1 MTKNPTMKILS
12 DFNLTVDADEVNKH
26 LEKIKECLLPSGD
39 KELLKKIFGLIDL
52 TTLSERDNIEN
63 VSQMCEKVNL
73 LGDSYPSM
81 PGVAAICVY
90 PEMVSVVKE
99 KLENPLVSI
108 ASVGGG
114 FPASQTFTNI
124 KVMEIEQAIEHGAE
138 EIDIVLPVGKFL
150 MDDLEYV
157 EYEIQVIKQ
166 RMGSVHLK
174 VILETGSLK
183 DYSLIRKASFLTIG
197 AGADFIKTSTGKI
210 SPGATP
216 EAMIVMCGAIRD
228 YYNRTGKKIGI
239 KPAGGISD
247 APTAVLYYT
256 IVKEILGEDWLNCE
270 RFRIGASG
278 LANHLL
284 AHIFDKGP
292 DFGYF

>member
-1 MTKNPTMKILS
+1 MKILS
-12 DFNLTVDADEVNKH
+12 DFNLNVDPDEVKH
-26 LEKIKECLLPSGD
+26 LLAKASAAVPSKGIKDQLR
-39 KELLKKIFGLIDL
+39 KIFGLIDL
-52 TTLSERDNIEN
+52 TTLSEQDNTEN
-63 VSQMCEKVNL
+63 VSLMCRKVNQIGEL
-73 LGDSYPSM
+73 YAGM

-90 PEMVSVVKE
+90 PELVGVVRE
-99 KLENPLVSI
+99 NLENPLVSI

-124 KVMEIEQAIEHGAE
+124 KVMEIEQAIELGAE
-138 EIDIVLPVGKFL
+138 EIDMVMNVGKFL
-150 MDDLEYV
+150 MGDLEYV
-157 EYEIQVIKQ
+157 DYEIHVIKQ
-166 RMGSVHLK
+166 RLGPVHLK

-183 DYSLIRKASFLTIG
+183 DLSLIRKASLLAIG

-216 EAMIVMCGAIRD
+216 EAMVVMCCAIRD
-228 YYNRTGKKIGI
+228 FYMRTGKKIGI

-247 APTAVLYYT
+247 PQTALLYYQ
-256 IVKEILGEDWLNCE
+256 IAKEILGEEWLNSE
-270 RFRIGASG
+270 RFRIGASR
-278 LANHLL
+278 LANRIL

>member
-1 MTKNPTMKILS
+1 MKILS
-12 DFNLTVDADEVNKH
+12 DFNLTVDADEVQQH
-26 LEKIKECLLPSGD
+26 LDHIKQLVPSSDD

-52 TTLSERDNIEN
+52 TTLSEKDNIEN
-63 VSQMCEKVNL
+63 VSRMCEKLNVL
-73 LGDSYPSM
+73 DEEFPSM
-81 PGVAAICVY
+81 PGVAAVCVY
-90 PEMVSVVKE
+90 PELVGVVKE

-114 FPASQTFTNI
+114 FPSSQTFTNI
-124 KVMEIEQAIEHGAE
+124 KIMEIEQAMGMGAE
-138 EIDIVLPVGKFL
+138 EIDIVLPIGKFL
-150 MDDLEYV
+150 MEDLDYV

-166 RMGSVHLK
+166 RMGSALLK
-174 VILETGSLK
+174 VILETGSLQ
-183 DYSLIRKASFLTIG
+183 DESLIRKASLLAIG
-197 AGADFIKTSTGKI
+197 AGADFIKTSTGKV

-216 EAMIVMCGAIRD
+216 EAMIIMCGAIRD

-247 APTAVLYYT
+247 APTALLYFT

-270 RFRIGASG
+270 RFRIGASR
-278 LANHLL
+278 LANRIL
-284 AHIFDKGP
+284 AEIFDKPP

>member
-1 MTKNPTMKILS
+1 MKILS
-12 DFNLTVDADEVNKH
+12 DFNLSVDPDEVKHH
-26 LEKIKECLLPSGD
+26 LEKSQSAIPPGSN
-39 KELLKKIFGLIDL
+39 KELLKQIFSLIDL
-52 TTLSERDNIEN
+52 TTLSEQDNIKN
-63 VSQMCEKVNL
+63 VGNLCDRVNHL
-73 LGDSYPSM
+73 SEVYPDM
-81 PGVAAICVY
+81 PAIAAICVY
-90 PEMVSVVKE
+90 PELVSVVKNN
-99 KLENPLVSI
+99 LDNPLICI

-124 KVMEIEQAIEHGAE
+124 KVMEIEQAIDQGAE
-138 EIDIVLPVGKFL
+138 EIDMVMPVGKFL

-157 EYEIQVIKQ
+157 AYEIQVIKQ
-166 RMGSVHLK
+166 RIGPVHLK

-183 DYSLIRKASFLTIG
+183 ELSLIRKASLLVIG

-216 EAMIVMCGAIRD
+216 EAMIVMCCAIRD

-247 APTAVLYYT
+247 PQTSLLYYH
-256 IVKEILGEDWLNCE
+256 IVKEILGDQWLSSE
-270 RFRIGASG
+270 RFRIGASR
-278 LANHLL
+278 LANRILGDF
-284 AHIFDKGP
+284 FDEGP